1 MKSIWVATV
10 CLMVLL
16 GSVRPFY
23 ASPPVPDLK
32 DLEAITVFSANT
44 DWLAQIRSDG
54 SAELSIGS
62 SFFDSA
68 KAPPQSIAF
77 ATIYD
82 LVKPHLVSECRVKT
96 CVTVTLRKNGRR
108 TEEVFQISD
117 LPTIRRIMEEVR
129 DSAIAP
135 VEHRDRFRQL
145 LEENPLVPGDKK
157 K

>member
-1 MKSIWVATV
+1 MKSIWLPTA

-23 ASPPVPDLK
+23 AGPPVPDLQ
-32 DLEAITVFSANT
+32 DIETITLFSPQTN
-44 DWLAQIRSDG
+44 WSAQIQADG

-82 LVKPHLVSECRVKT
+82 LLKPYLVTECRVKT
-96 CVTVTLRKNGRR
+96 CVSVGLRRKGRHSQDA
-108 TEEVFQISD
+108 FQISD

-129 DSAIAP
+129 TKAIPLA
-135 VEHRDRFRQL
+135 EHRDRFRQL
-145 LEENPLVPGDKK
+145 LEQHPLVPGEEK
-157 K
+157 